1 LLCTTTQ
8 RAGDI
13 FLISRGNPTEEI
25 WIWYGFGVVVG
36 EYIFL
41 VFLTAIVLTYVRSKP
56 SLPPPI
62 IVPFVEA
69 DESVY
74 FQAMSEK
81 RRTSEK
87 RHEDFM
93 VSGGCTKV
101 FMSDKSTDMKIHEIP
116 FEPVVMSFKDVW
128 YTVKIPKKDDI
139 DLLQGVSG
147 FFEPGSLTALMGS
160 SGAGKTSSSLIIT
173 ITLRPS
179 SSSLYSLAPS
189 SI

>member
-1 LLCTTTQ
+1 M
-8 RAGDI
+8 
-13 FLISRGNPTEEI
+13 
-25 WIWYGFGVVVG
+25 
-36 EYIFL
+36 
-41 VFLTAIVLTYVRSKP
+41 LTYVRSKP

-69 DESVY
+69 DENVY

-87 RHEDFM
+87 RHEEFLM
-93 VSGGCTKV
+93 SGGSTKV

-160 SGAGKTSSSLIIT
+160 SGAGKTAEHPLLSLRSYCDHLHHHYIH
-173 ITLRPS
+173 
-179 SSSLYSLAPS
+179 
-189 SI
+189 